1 MISWLLGLTW
11 KAQCLALVLTAPKGS
26 GFRLRKGQ
34 KIKKEVSE
42 CGISGYFLE
51 WLSNPERRGKLCRGL
66 LWNCCKQWS
75 YSIVFCR
82 NFDPIKNKTLL
93 IPIWFWCKRMSH
105 FGDGGKI
112 TLGFIFCK
120 NSYQVRIRADITKV
134 GFPVREKNAGDC
146 QQSYLSLHM
155 TAQLYT

>member
-1 MISWLLGLTW
+1 MWLELNTGTF
-11 KAQCLALVLTAPKGS
+11 LVTYWSGCQTPREGESFAEGYYETAA
-26 GFRLRKGQ
+26 
-34 KIKKEVSE
+34 
-42 CGISGYFLE
+42 
-51 WLSNPERRGKLCRGL
+51 SNDP
-66 LWNCCKQWS
+66 
-75 YSIVFCR
+75 IVFCR

-134 GFPVREKNAGDC
+134 GFPRRERI
-146 QQSYLSLHM
+146 YR
-155 TAQLYT
+155 